1 VSNVASTVINQML
14 PGGSLVLGAASNPKI
29 ILDALRTVTDV
40 KVLSS
45 PSLVV
50 IDNQVATL
58 VVGDQVPITTQSA
71 TVLSN
76 PNTPLVNSI
85 DYRATGVILQVSP
98 RINVNGNV
106 ILEVNQEISNVAAN
120 ANAATLTPTL
130 TQRKIKSTIAV
141 ASGQSVL
148 LGGLISET
156 QQRSRSGVPILEE
169 IPYLGDAFSHN
180 NRSTVRTELIVFIQP
195 QIIRDSVD
203 AYKVAEELRSKLRGS
218 AEAAFP
224 PGPSLRKDPR
234 FVR

>member
-1 VSNVASTVINQML
+1 
-14 PGGSLVLGAASNPKI
+14 
-29 ILDALRTVTDV
+29 
-40 KVLSS
+40 
-45 PSLVV
+45 
-50 IDNQVATL
+50 
-58 VVGDQVPITTQSA
+58 
-71 TVLSN
+71 
-76 PNTPLVNSI
+76 
-85 DYRATGVILQVSP
+85 
-98 RINVNGNV
+98 
-106 ILEVNQEISNVAAN
+106 
-120 ANAATLTPTL
+120 
-130 TQRKIKSTIAV
+130 
-141 ASGQSVL
+141 VL